1 MTAAVAILPTDAA
14 IEAAWERY
22 RVIANLIVDDPKLL
36 LDRAYAERNA
46 LAWAEWR
53 DLFLARTK
61 RC

>member
-1 MTAAVAILPTDAA
+1 MTAVVAILPTDAA

-22 RVIANLIVDDPKLL
+22 VAITAQAVEDPCLM
-36 LDRAYAERNA
+36 LDRAFCEQQVT
-46 LAWAEWR
+46 AWADFR